1 MRLLE
6 DMANAAK
13 QFVLS
18 DDLNEGLKLIEKAD
32 VVIAKKEGNQRNGR
46 ERVDRDVNYDVV
58 ADDVWKLSN
67 KVEKGLVKYSES
79 QSGNGSIA
87 GKDSLKELDYMK
99 RMLNKMKQEIDDRD
113 EEIRLLRSN
122 NRMR

>member
-1 MRLLE
+1 
-6 DMANAAK
+6 MANAAK

-18 DDLNEGLKLIEKAD
+18 GDLNEGLKLIEKAD